1 VIFGRELAGLTSVP
15 SGRLILGY
23 NDTLTFFVALL
34 LGIRHATDP
43 DHLTAVSTVVLSR
56 GNEGARRAGVLG
68 LAWGIGHATTLLA
81 FGIPLLLF
89 ARELPAVVLQ
99 GAEVAIGLI
108 IVLLAA
114 RLLLRWRRGHYHTH
128 PHVHGGRLHTH
139 PHVHEGAHPAHTM
152 GHTHDHGERLGRS
165 PVAAFGIGMVHGL
178 GGSAGA
184 GILVVGAASSRVPGL
199 AALVLFAGG
208 TAASMALVSAAFG
221 YALARPPV
229 ASRVSSF
236 VPLLAVVSLIFGAWY
251 AFSAMRGPTLGL

>member
-1 VIFGRELAGLTSVP
+1 MLGLD
-15 SGRLILGY
+15 
-23 NDTLTFFVALL
+23 NTLTFFVAVL

-43 DHLTAVSTVVLSR
+43 DHLTVVSTVVLSR
-56 GNEGARRAGVLG
+56 GSEGARRAGVLG
-68 LAWGIGHATTLLA
+68 LAWGVGHATTLLA

-89 ARELPAVVLQ
+89 ARRLPAGMLQ

-108 IVLLAA
+108 IVFLAA

-128 PHVHGGRLHTH
+128 QHAHGDVLHAH
-139 PHVHEGAHPAHTM
+139 PHVHEGSHATGHAHAHA
-152 GHTHDHGERLGRS
+152 ERLGRS
-165 PVAAFGIGMVHGL
+165 PLAAFGIGMVHGL

-184 GILVVGAASSRVPGL
+184 GILVVGAASSRVPGV

-229 ASRVSSF
+229 ATRVNSL
-236 VPLLAVVSLIFGAWY
+236 VPMLAIVSLIFGAWY
-251 AFSAMRGPTLGL
+251 AFTAIRGPALGV

>member
-1 VIFGRELAGLTSVP
+1 M
-15 SGRLILGY
+15 LGID
-23 NDTLTFFVALL
+23 NTLTFFVAVL

-56 GNEGARRAGVLG
+56 GSEGARRAGVLG
-68 LAWGIGHATTLLA
+68 LAWGVGHATTLLA

-89 ARELPAVVLQ
+89 ARRLPASMLQ

-108 IVLLAA
+108 IVFLAA

-128 PHVHGGRLHTH
+128 PHAHGDVLHAH
-139 PHVHEGAHPAHTM
+139 PHVHEGSHPEHATGHAHAHA
-152 GHTHDHGERLGRS
+152 ERLGRS
-165 PVAAFGIGMVHGL
+165 PLAAFGIGMVHGL

-184 GILVVGAASSRVPGL
+184 GILVVGAASSRVPGV

-229 ASRVSSF
+229 ATRVNSL
-236 VPLLAVVSLIFGAWY
+236 VPLLAIVSLIFGAWY
-251 AFSAMRGPTLGL
+251 ALTALRGPALGV

>member
-1 VIFGRELAGLTSVP
+1 M
-15 SGRLILGY
+15 LGID
-23 NDTLTFFVALL
+23 NALTFFVAVL

-56 GNEGARRAGVLG
+56 GSEGARRAGVLG
-68 LAWGIGHATTLLA
+68 LAWGVGHATTLLA

-89 ARELPAVVLQ
+89 ARRLPASMLQ

-108 IVLLAA
+108 IVFLAA

-128 PHVHGGRLHTH
+128 PHAHGDVLHAH
-139 PHVHEGAHPAHTM
+139 PHVHEGSHPEHATGHAHAHA
-152 GHTHDHGERLGRS
+152 ERLGRS
-165 PVAAFGIGMVHGL
+165 PLAAFGIGMVHGL

-184 GILVVGAASSRVPGL
+184 GILVVGAASSRVPGV

-229 ASRVSSF
+229 ATRVNSL
-236 VPLLAVVSLIFGAWY
+236 VPLLAIVSLIFGAWY
-251 AFSAMRGPTLGL
+251 ALTAIRGPALGV

>member
-1 VIFGRELAGLTSVP
+1 M
-15 SGRLILGY
+15 LGID
-23 NDTLTFFVALL
+23 NTLTFFVAVL

-56 GNEGARRAGVLG
+56 GSEGARRAGVLG
-68 LAWGIGHATTLLA
+68 LAWGVGHATTLLA

-89 ARELPAVVLQ
+89 ARRLPASMLQ

-108 IVLLAA
+108 IVFLAA

-128 PHVHGGRLHTH
+128 PHAHGDVLHAH
-139 PHVHEGAHPAHTM
+139 PHVHEGSHPEHATGHAHAHA
-152 GHTHDHGERLGRS
+152 ERLGRS
-165 PVAAFGIGMVHGL
+165 PLAAFGIGMVHGL

-184 GILVVGAASSRVPGL
+184 GILVVGAASSRVPGV

-229 ASRVSSF
+229 ATRVNSL
-236 VPLLAVVSLIFGAWY
+236 VPLLAIVSLIFGAWY
-251 AFSAMRGPTLGL
+251 ALTAIRGPALGV

>member
-1 VIFGRELAGLTSVP
+1 MLGLDEWLAT
-15 SGRLILGY
+15 LGT
-23 NDTLTFFVALL
+23 DGTLTFFAAVL

-56 GNEGARRAGVLG
+56 GSEGPRRAGVLG
-68 LAWGIGHATTLLA
+68 LAWGVGHATTLLA

-89 ARELPAVVLQ
+89 ARRLPASMLQ

-108 IVLLAA
+108 IVFLAA

-128 PHVHGGRLHTH
+128 QHAHGDVLHAH
-139 PHVHEGAHPAHTM
+139 PHVHEGSHATGHAHAHA
-152 GHTHDHGERLGRS
+152 ERLGRS
-165 PVAAFGIGMVHGL
+165 PLAAFGIGMVHGL

-184 GILVVGAASSRVPGL
+184 GILVVGAASSRVPDV

-229 ASRVSSF
+229 ATRVNSL
-236 VPLLAVVSLIFGAWY
+236 VPLLAIVSLIFGAWY
-251 AFSAMRGPTLGL
+251 ALTAIRGPALGV